1 MITWLNGINLA
12 GSSQVGRAMKCSLA
26 PELSPRWWKRGVI
39 TNKTLCTS
47 RHAVWPSNYN
57 LPSPVVIWYTIN
69 IQVARE
75 GIYKSVKAVC
85 HGASSTMTLNR
96 IDAAGLQRV
105 RLQEHACIH
114 IHVYYLRGQREQAW
128 QGQGRL
134 QKFEAP
140 VRIASWGPKLI

>member
-1 MITWLNGINLA
+1 M
-12 GSSQVGRAMKCSLA
+12 
-26 PELSPRWWKRGVI
+26 
-39 TNKTLCTS
+39 
-47 RHAVWPSNYN
+47 WPSNYN

-105 RLQEHACIH
+105 RLRNMHASISMYIICEGN
-114 IHVYYLRGQREQAW
+114 VNKLDKDRVVSKNLRPRCE
-128 QGQGRL
+128 L
-134 QKFEAP
+134 QVGAL
-140 VRIASWGPKLI
+140 S